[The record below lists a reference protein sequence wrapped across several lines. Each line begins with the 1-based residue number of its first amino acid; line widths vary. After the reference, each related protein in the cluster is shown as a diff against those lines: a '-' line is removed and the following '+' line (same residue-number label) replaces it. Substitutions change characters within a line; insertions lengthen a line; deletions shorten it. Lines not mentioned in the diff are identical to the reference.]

1 MLMANLRFTCKK
13 EGFFIKIKPM
23 LAFFSVLYMLICKQM
38 MTVNT
43 AIAGLSE
50 WGLPAAKMILISG
63 PCSVESES
71 QIEQTA
77 AALAEHQVQILRGG
91 IWKPRTRPGSFM
103 GIGDGALPW
112 LVNAAKNNHLKSAVE
127 VANAKHV
134 EAALKAG
141 VDILW
146 IGARSTVSPFVVQ
159 EIADSLQG
167 VDIPVMIKNPINPD
181 LDLWI
186 GAIERINHAGI
197 HKIAAIHR
205 GFSTY
210 EKNIYRN
217 VPNWNIPL
225 ELKRLIPNI
234 PLFCD
239 PSHICGSLDLIQ
251 HISQKALDLNFD
263 GLMIESHI
271 DPHHALSDK
280 DQQLSPRALGAILE
294 HLIIRSST
302 STDQV
307 FIDNLKK
314 LRNDIDKID
323 YEMLELVAARN
334 KIIEA
339 IGVYK
344 KENNITIFQPERWA
358 EIVDTRK
365 QYGEEIKLSDELIMD
380 LIKAIHREAIAIQT
394 NILNNGK

>member
-1 MLMANLRFTCKK
+1 MLMANLRFPCKK

-23 LAFFSVLYMLICKQM
+23 LAFFSVLYMLICKQI

-43 AIAGLSE
+43 AIASLSE
-50 WGLPAAKMILISG
+50 WGLPEAKMVLISG

-77 AALAEHQVQILRGG
+77 AALAELQVQILRGG

-159 EIADSLQG
+159 EIADALQG

-358 EIVDTRK
+358 EIVDSRK

>member
-1 MLMANLRFTCKK
+1 
-13 EGFFIKIKPM
+13 
-23 LAFFSVLYMLICKQM
+23 M

-112 LVNAAKNNHLKSAVE
+112 RVNAAKNNHLKSAVE

>member
-50 WGLPAAKMILISG
+50 WGLPAAKMVLISG

-159 EIADSLQG
+159 EIADALQG
-167 VDIPVMIKNPINPD
+167 VNIPVMIKNPINPD

-280 DQQLSPRALGAILE
+280 DQQLSPSALGAILE

-394 NILNNGK
+394 NILNNEK

>member
-1 MLMANLRFTCKK
+1 
-13 EGFFIKIKPM
+13 M
-23 LAFFSVLYMLICKQM
+23 LAFFSVLYMLICKQI

-50 WGLPAAKMILISG
+50 WGLPAAKMVLISG

-159 EIADSLQG
+159 EIADALQG

-280 DQQLSPRALGAILE
+280 DQQLSPAALGAILE

-323 YEMLELVAARN
+323 FEMLELVAARN

>member
-1 MLMANLRFTCKK
+1 MMLANLRFTCKK

-112 LVNAAKNNHLKSAVE
+112 LVSAAKNNHLKSAVE

-134 EAALKAG
+134 EAALNAG

-159 EIADSLQG
+159 EIADALQG

>member
-23 LAFFSVLYMLICKQM
+23 LAFFSVLYMLICKQI

-50 WGLPAAKMILISG
+50 WGLPAAKMVLISG

-159 EIADSLQG
+159 EIADALQG

-234 PLFCD
+234 PMICD

-323 YEMLELVAARN
+323 LEMLELVAARN

>member
-23 LAFFSVLYMLICKQM
+23 LAFFSVLYMLICKQI

-50 WGLPAAKMILISG
+50 WGLPAAKMVLISG

-159 EIADSLQG
+159 EIADALQG

-323 YEMLELVAARN
+323 LEMLELVAARN

-358 EIVDTRK
+358 EIVDSRK

>member
-23 LAFFSVLYMLICKQM
+23 LAFFSVLYMLICKQI

-159 EIADSLQG
+159 EIADALQG

-263 GLMIESHI
+263 GLMIESHV

-280 DQQLSPRALGAILE
+280 DQQLSPAALGAMLAQ
-294 HLIIRSST
+294 LIIRSST

-323 YEMLELVAARN
+323 LEMLELVAARN

-358 EIVDTRK
+358 EIVDSRK

>member
-23 LAFFSVLYMLICKQM
+23 LAFFSVLYMLICKQI

-159 EIADSLQG
+159 EIADALQG

-280 DQQLSPRALGAILE
+280 DQQLSPAALGAILE

-323 YEMLELVAARN
+323 LEMLELVAARN

-358 EIVDTRK
+358 EIVDSRK

>member
-1 MLMANLRFTCKK
+1 MLMANLRFPCKK

-43 AIAGLSE
+43 AIGGLSE
-50 WGLPAAKMILISG
+50 WGLPAAKMVLISG

-77 AALAEHQVQILRGG
+77 AALAQHQVQILRGG

-159 EIADSLQG
+159 EIADALQG

-263 GLMIESHI
+263 GLMIESHV

-280 DQQLSPRALGAILE
+280 DQQLSPTALGTMLAQ
-294 HLIIRSST
+294 LIIRSST

-323 YEMLELVAARN
+323 LDMLELVAARN

-358 EIVDTRK
+358 EIVDSRK

-380 LIKAIHREAIAIQT
+380 IIKAIHREAIAIQT

>member
-1 MLMANLRFTCKK
+1 MA
-13 EGFFIKIKPM
+13 FI
-23 LAFFSVLYMLICKQM
+23 SVLYMLICKQI

-50 WGLPAAKMILISG
+50 WGLPAAKMVLISG

-77 AALAEHQVQILRGG
+77 AALAQHQVQILRGG

-112 LVNAAKNNHLKSAVE
+112 LVTAAKKHGLKSAVE

-134 EAALKAG
+134 EAALQAG

-159 EIADSLQG
+159 EIADALQG

-197 HKIAAIHR
+197 QKIAAIHR

-263 GLMIESHI
+263 GLMIESHV

-280 DQQLSPRALGAILE
+280 DQQLSPTALGAMLAQ
-294 HLIIRSST
+294 LIIRSST

-323 YEMLELVAARN
+323 LDMLELVAARN

-358 EIVDTRK
+358 EIVATRK
-365 QYGEEIKLSDELIMD
+365 QYGDEIKLSDELIMD
-380 LIKAIHREAIAIQT
+380 IIKAIHREAIAIQT

>member
-23 LAFFSVLYMLICKQM
+23 LAFFSVLYMLICKQI

-159 EIADSLQG
+159 EIADALQG

-280 DQQLSPRALGAILE
+280 DQQLSPAALGAILE

-323 YEMLELVAARN
+323 LEMLELVAARN

-358 EIVDTRK
+358 EIVDTRIK
-365 QYGEEIKLSDELIMD
+365 YGEEIKLSDELIMD

>member
-23 LAFFSVLYMLICKQM
+23 LAFFSVLYMLICKQI

-134 EAALKAG
+134 EAALNAG

-159 EIADSLQG
+159 EIADALQG

-344 KENNITIFQPERWA
+344 KENNSTIFQPERWA

>member
-1 MLMANLRFTCKK
+1 
-13 EGFFIKIKPM
+13 
-23 LAFFSVLYMLICKQM
+23 

-71 QIEQTA
+71 QIEHTA

-159 EIADSLQG
+159 EIADALQG

-294 HLIIRSST
+294 QLIIRSST

-323 YEMLELVAARN
+323 LEMLELVAARN

-358 EIVDTRK
+358 EIVDSRK

>member
-23 LAFFSVLYMLICKQM
+23 LAFFSVLYMLICKQI

-50 WGLPAAKMILISG
+50 WGLPGAKMVLISG

-127 VANAKHV
+127 VANAKPV
-134 EAALKAG
+134 EAALKEG

-159 EIADSLQG
+159 EIADALQG

-323 YEMLELVAARN
+323 FEMLELVAARN

>member
-1 MLMANLRFTCKK
+1 
-13 EGFFIKIKPM
+13 
-23 LAFFSVLYMLICKQM
+23 
-38 MTVNT
+38 MTVKT

-50 WGLPAAKMILISG
+50 WGLPAAKMVLISG

-159 EIADSLQG
+159 EIADALQG

-280 DQQLSPRALGAILE
+280 DQQLSPAALGAILE
-294 HLIIRSST
+294 QLIIRSST

>member
-1 MLMANLRFTCKK
+1 MLMANLRFPCKK

-23 LAFFSVLYMLICKQM
+23 LAFFSVLYMLICKQI

-50 WGLPAAKMILISG
+50 WGLPAAKMVLISG

-159 EIADSLQG
+159 EIADALQG

-280 DQQLSPRALGAILE
+280 DQQLSPRELGAILE

-323 YEMLELVAARN
+323 LEMLELVAARN

-358 EIVDTRK
+358 EIVDSRK

>member
-23 LAFFSVLYMLICKQM
+23 LAFFSVLYMLICKQI

-50 WGLPAAKMILISG
+50 WGLPAAKMVLISG

-159 EIADSLQG
+159 EIADALQG

-280 DQQLSPRALGAILE
+280 DQQLSPAALGAILE

-323 YEMLELVAARN
+323 FEMLELVAARN